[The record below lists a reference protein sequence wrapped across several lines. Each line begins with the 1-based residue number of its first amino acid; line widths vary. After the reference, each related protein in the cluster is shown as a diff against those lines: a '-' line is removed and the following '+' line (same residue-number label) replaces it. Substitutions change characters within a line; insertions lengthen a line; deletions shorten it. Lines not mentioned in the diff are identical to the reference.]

1 MGTELEALARNL
13 YFAAWE
19 GVPTVDMP
27 DTVAMAV
34 AEARMAK
41 ILDRHLNPKGRAPK
55 PFVLDREMIR
65 GSLQE
70 LATYVNEKYCL
81 PGWCFAVMLFET
93 GEAGKNMQWVSN
105 AQRED
110 MIKSLREFATNLE
123 QRKAGGP
130 GDDPES
136 VL

>member
-1 MGTELEALARNL
+1 MGTELEEL
-13 YFAAWE
+13 
-19 GVPTVDMP
+19 
-27 DTVAMAV
+27 
-34 AEARMAK
+34 AEALYETAIAATPIEHILHPVQQVLAKARMVK
-41 ILDRHLNPKGRAPK
+41 VLDRAFNPKGRAPK
-55 PFVLDREMIR
+55 PFVLDREMVR

-70 LATYVNEKYCL
+70 LATHVNDKYCL

-93 GEAGKNMQWVSN
+93 GGPGKNMQWVSN

-123 QRKAGGP
+123 KRKAGGP

>member
-1 MGTELEALARNL
+1 MGTELEVLARNL

-19 GVPTVDMP
+19 GVSAVDMP

-34 AEARMAK
+34 AETRMAK
-41 ILDRHLNPKGRAPK
+41 ILDRHLNPKGRAPR
-55 PFVLDREMIR
+55 PFVLDREMVR

-70 LATYVNEKYCL
+70 LATYVNDNYC
-81 PGWCFAVMLFET
+81 PPDWGFAVMIFEF
-93 GEAGKNMQWVSN
+93 GESGKNMQWVSN

-110 MIKSLREFATNLE
+110 MIKSLRGFATHLE
-123 QRKAGGP
+123 KRIAGGP